1 MWEGLYSLSCVKVE
15 KVLEVLMNPKCL
27 PMAQSSFRALDSCTQ
42 LLPRRLKDVAQPLQA
57 QCWKTDSTSL
67 PFPPL
72 LLLTPPKFYISQSSI
87 RLLKTKASEP
97 LLTPLTSSSPKPITF
112 NILSPVHFSKLTPNQ
127 HQHYHSWISILVVF
141 SLILSS
147 SLLNSL
153 SRVSN
158 FPKIANLFMS
168 LYSSKV
174 THSDTLS
181 VNSLAWFWRT

>member
-1 MWEGLYSLSCVKVE
+1 MPPYGPVILPSFRLLYPIASQTSQGCCTATSSSVLKNGLY
-15 KVLEVLMNPKCL
+15 L
-27 PMAQSSFRALDSCTQ
+27 P
-42 LLPRRLKDVAQPLQA
+42 
-57 QCWKTDSTSL
+57 L

-72 LLLTPPKFYISQSSI
+72 LLLTPPKFYISQPSI
-87 RLLKTKASEP
+87 TLLKTKASEP
-97 LLTPLTSSSPKPITF
+97 LLTPPTSSSPKPITF

-127 HQHYHSWISILVVF
+127 HQHYHYWISILVVF

-147 SLLNSL
+147 SLLKSL

-168 LYSSKV
+168 LSSSKV

-181 VNSLAWFWRT
+181 VNF